1 MWLKWG
7 IDTVKTY
14 RRNDPEILRTLIAQ
28 NEAFIHS
35 RELKFANLSGI
46 ELFDFIL
53 KDFEERKNQDIANA
67 LRGLLPAKLI
77 DPVLSRAKIQGSTK
91 VHSIDKNSRV
101 RLIDTLKSF
110 EITADAFRPISEAII
125 TSGGIKVSEIDPKTM
140 ESKKIPGLYFAGE
153 IIDCDAYTGGFN
165 LQIAWST
172 AYAAATAAS
181 GC

>member
-53 KDFEERKNQDIANA
+53 KDFEERKNTLFKGYGAVFFGEPTPHHGSIRTLQKWLGEKNVAD
-67 LRGLLPAKLI
+67 
-77 DPVLSRAKIQGSTK
+77 VLAQ
-91 VHSIDKNSRV
+91 SISNNV
-101 RLIDTLKSF
+101 T
-110 EITADAFRPISEAII
+110 SEMG
-125 TSGGIKVSEIDPKTM
+125 T
-140 ESKKIPGLYFAGE
+140 
-153 IIDCDAYTGGFN
+153 
-165 LQIAWST
+165 
-172 AYAAATAAS
+172 
-181 GC
+181 